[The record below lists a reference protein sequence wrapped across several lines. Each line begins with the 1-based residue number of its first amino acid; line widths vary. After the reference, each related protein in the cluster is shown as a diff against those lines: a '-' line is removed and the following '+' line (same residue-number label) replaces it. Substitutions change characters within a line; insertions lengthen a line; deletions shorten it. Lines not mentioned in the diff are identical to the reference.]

1 MRSLRSTDRPAD
13 RRPTLPA
20 HPLSFSSL
28 VNTQDHHLE
37 LRSSVA
43 KLVGKYGRAYFQE
56 KVKSGQKVPE
66 LWGELGAAGFLGAHV
81 SERWGGGGGG
91 MAEYNIIV
99 EETAAQGCPLFTMVL
114 QSICSPIIEQ
124 FGHHEMQQRWL
135 PGLASGT
142 VRMSFAITEPD
153 AGTNTHK
160 ITTTATPMAGGG
172 WEINGAKY
180 WTSAVDEAH
189 AILVVARSPYPGPN
203 GRHPLSLFIVDPN
216 DPGISRNPI
225 DVAVQSPD
233 KQFMLFF
240 DGVRVGPDAL
250 VGTEGNGL
258 RQVFV
263 GLNTERIAVAAM
275 NNGVSCYAIDRAV
288 DYANDRQVWGT
299 PIGAHQ
305 GVSHPLAEAT
315 IKVQLARLMTVRAA
329 ELNDSG
335 QDASEAANMA
345 KFAAADASLRAVDQA
360 IQVHGGNGFATEYGL
375 ADLWLIARVHKT
387 APVSR
392 EMVLNHISM
401 HTLGLPRSY

>member
-1 MRSLRSTDRPAD
+1 MTVQ
-13 RRPTLPA
+13 
-20 HPLSFSSL
+20 PLSFSPL
-28 VNTQDHHLE
+28 VHTQDHHLE

-43 KLVGKYGRAYFQE
+43 KLVGKYGRSYFQE
-56 KVKSGQKVPE
+56 KVKTGEKVTE
-66 LWGELGAAGFLGAHV
+66 LWAELGEAGFLGAHV
-81 SERWGGGGGG
+81 AEKWGGGGGG
-91 MAEYNIIV
+91 MMEYNIIV

-114 QSICSPIIEQ
+114 QSICSPIIER
-124 FGHHEMQQRWL
+124 FGSVELQQRWL
-135 PGLASGT
+135 PGLSNGT

-160 ITTTATPMAGGG
+160 ITTTATPTADGG
-172 WEINGAKY
+172 WVLNGAKY

-189 AILVVARSPYPGPN
+189 AILVVARGPVAGPN
-203 GRHPLSLFIVDPN
+203 GRHPLSLFIVDP
-216 DPGISRNPI
+216 DAPGITRNAI

-240 DGVRVGPDAL
+240 DGVQLAPESL

-258 RQVFV
+258 KQVFV

-288 DYANDRQVWGT
+288 EYANNRQVWGT

-315 IKVQLARLMTVRAA
+315 INVQLARLMTVRAA
-329 ELNDSG
+329 ELNDAG

-345 KFAAADASLRAVDQA
+345 KFAAADASLKAIDQA

-375 ADLWLIARVHKT
+375 ADLWLIARVHKS

-401 HTLGLPRSY
+401 HSLGLPRSY